1 MTYQNVQKEK
11 EQFKN
16 IQSYLY
22 DKNYDWISITN
33 TSINYPLVKA
43 DDNQYYLTHNYLG
56 EENISGTIYYDA
68 SDKPYNG
75 SATIIY
81 GHSMKDGSM
90 FNNLH
95 YFQKDKERFKKSS
108 LTIYTKEG
116 TKTYIPIGYTVCKG
130 GSTFYRG
137 IDNMTTTEGLSV
149 IKDNCD
155 YLIDENIDMET
166 SHIVVLVTC
175 DYSIDDG
182 RLICFYIEK

>member
-1 MTYQNVQKEK
+1 MKINKILNILLISILSISAWEVGKKQVSYVESRMTYQNVQKEK

-81 GHSMKDGSM
+81 GTGSV
-90 FNNLH
+90 
-95 YFQKDKERFKKSS
+95 K
-108 LTIYTKEG
+108 YTR
-116 TKTYIPIGYTVCKG
+116 
-130 GSTFYRG
+130 TFLP
-137 IDNMTTTEGLSV
+137 D
-149 IKDNCD
+149 
-155 YLIDENIDMET
+155 
-166 SHIVVLVTC
+166 
-175 DYSIDDG
+175 
-182 RLICFYIEK
+182 